1 MVGPG
6 PAASAAAEE
15 RWQKLQEYLAAK
27 GKLKDPN
34 TKPYLKAKNICPK
47 PPSSKYTP
55 GPKKDVSNHV
65 VLPGKTTRPINIKLQ
80 TKPASITGSQKP
92 ELKPPKLPSKGLTSR
107 CFSSNSNYKQ
117 SNKSQQQ
124 PTAVSSTTGLSRKPR
139 QSLDIQELKT
149 KKQQEAHQGNAKC
162 TDPVSNTHAEKQSLD
177 GFLDEMNKEN
187 FPQTALKPKKPDLDL
202 HSIRKP
208 KTSPS
213 KQTQRSLAPKQIL
226 CKSSG
231 THTALKDRANKQFIR
246 NTQIRA
252 QPVKS
257 QRLPTTADSA
267 RPREKPLQTAPSHSV
282 PAHNKTQTS
291 KKPVIK
297 NTQDM
302 TVNRVRYGRPNE
314 TKVLSC
320 PATEQKVKPT
330 KPSSHL
336 SVLQGGPNSRRPNMK
351 QDPKPV
357 QPWLG
362 PQTSCILQKSRAMNQ
377 RPNLTAGNC
386 NSVIPSTPNVR
397 ANKALNSKY
406 NNIFQQ
412 KAQTLDSKF
421 KKFPPQSH
429 FLSRT
434 APRTQASTAATSG
447 KGAPSATQTHPHVK
461 NAEGEDRR
469 KQLAEWQKSKGKT
482 YKRPPMKFKTKRKV
496 IEEMNTSFWK
506 SIEREEE
513 EKKAQLELSKKINS
527 TLTECLKLI
536 EEGVLPNEIFAIVS
550 SIPEAEKFAKF
561 WVCKAKLL
569 ASKGTFDAVGLYEE
583 AVQKGATPIQ
593 ELQEILNI
601 LQDTSRSIEAVTSDT
616 SAAGTNTTSA
626 EELAKKKDSEQP
638 CPSLTER
645 EWAAGAPRIPVAEW
659 NNPGIKLQVAPI
671 PRICGMPEVQDMKL
685 ITPVRR
691 SARIERTVARYP
703 EMLQEHDVVVASLD
717 ELLGVDKTE
726 CFVFRENEALPVTLG
741 FEILES

>member
-34 TKPYLKAKNICPK
+34 TKPYLKAKNLCPK

-65 VLPGKTTRPINIKLQ
+65 VLPDKTTRPINIKFQ
-80 TKPASITGSQKP
+80 TKPAGITGSQKP
-92 ELKPPKLPSKGLTSR
+92 ELKAPKLPSNGLTSR
-107 CFSSNSNYKQ
+107 CFSSNSDYKQ
-117 SNKSQQQ
+117 SSKPQQQ
-124 PTAVSSTTGLSRKPR
+124 HKAVSSTAGLSRKPR
-139 QSLDIQELKT
+139 QAPDTQEFKT
-149 KKQQEAHQGNAKC
+149 KKQQEAHRGNAKC
-162 TDPVSNTHAEKQSLD
+162 TDPVANTHAEKQSLD
-177 GFLDEMNKEN
+177 GFLDETNKEN
-187 FPQTALKPKKPDLDL
+187 LPQTLPKPEKPDPDL
-202 HSIRKP
+202 HSVRKP
-208 KTSPS
+208 NTGSS
-213 KQTQRSLAPKQIL
+213 NQTQRSLAPKQIVG
-226 CKSSG
+226 KSSV
-231 THTALKDRANKQFIR
+231 THTALKDRANQQFIR
-246 NTQIRA
+246 KTQIRA
-252 QPVKS
+252 QPAKS
-257 QRLPTTADSA
+257 QRLPTVADSA
-267 RPREKPLQTAPSHSV
+267 RPREKPPQTGPSHSV
-282 PAHNKTQTS
+282 PVHNKTQTS

-297 NTQDM
+297 NTQDI
-302 TVNRVRYGRPNE
+302 TVNRVRYGKPNE
-314 TKVLSC
+314 TKVQSC
-320 PATEQKVKPT
+320 PAIEQKVKHT

-336 SVLQGGPNSRRPNMK
+336 NVLQGGYNSRHPNLK
-351 QDPKPV
+351 QDRKPV
-357 QPWLG
+357 QPCLG
-362 PQTSCILQKSRAMNQ
+362 PQTSCSLQKSRAISQ
-377 RPNLTAGNC
+377 RPNLTASNL
-386 NSVIPSTPNVR
+386 NSVIPSTPNIR
-397 ANKALNSKY
+397 ANKTLNSKY

-429 FLSRT
+429 FLNKT
-434 APRTQASTAATSG
+434 APRTQASTAAASR
-447 KGAPSATQTHPHVK
+447 KGAPSATQTHPRVK
-461 NAEGEDRR
+461 QPEAEDRR
-469 KQLAEWQKSKGKT
+469 KQLEEWKKSKGKT

-527 TLTECLKLI
+527 TLTECLRLI

-569 ASKGTFDAVGLYEE
+569 ASKGSFDAIGLYQE
-583 AVQKGATPIQ
+583 AIQNGAAPIQ
-593 ELQEILNI
+593 ELQEVLNI
-601 LQDTSRSIEAVTSDT
+601 MQDTSRSTEVTSDT

-626 EELAKKKDSEQP
+626 EELAKEEESEQP
-638 CPSLTER
+638 CPPLTET
-645 EWAAGAPRIPVAEW
+645 EQVAATARIPKAEW
-659 NNPGIKLQVAPI
+659 DNPGIKLQVAPI

-703 EMLQEHDVVVASLD
+703 EMLQEHDVVVASLN
-717 ELLGVDKTE
+717 ELLEVDKTE
-726 CFVFRENEALPVTLG
+726 CFIFRENEALPVTLG